1 MSKPE
6 QFQNLLRLGEGEIQ
20 KILERM
26 DQDAAEARPKAL
38 RRSDRFEFRRSRLP
52 VIVRHKG
59 GTEARLLLCARNLS
73 EGGISLIHT
82 GYLHPG
88 TTLHVHLTMLKGE
101 VVAIPGQVASCRYI
115 SGRLHE
121 IGVRFDHP
129 IDAASFCEPQ
139 AGIVSP
145 GVGVSASP
153 PKLAGRAL
161 CMIDDSAERKRI
173 VGWLQ
178 ETGLTATESEHTN
191 AVLSVLNVPPHP
203 LLILC
208 SEPPPTDGAAPAVS
222 QFRDGGFAGVVIV
235 AAAAPD
241 EAPPPEGAD
250 ALLAR
255 PARRM
260 SLFKILHSFAGRLG
274 GVDPGGPIYST
285 LVEEPGMVS
294 VLEHYAE
301 QVKGW
306 AAQIK
311 ESVASNDVSKAIAA
325 CKSLAATAQGH
336 GFPSLA
342 GAAAQGVVVLTRR
355 ASGNAAGEPDDA
367 SISSLLSLCARIDP
381 GVPPKPKEQAPAKD
395 GKGEAAPATE
405 PAPDSG
411 ESREAA

>member
-6 QFQNLLRLGEGEIQ
+6 KFQNLLRLGEGEIE
-20 KILERM
+20 KILARM

-38 RRSDRFEFRRSRLP
+38 RRSDRFEFRRARLP

-82 GYLHPG
+82 GYVHPG

-153 PKLAGRAL
+153 PKLCGRAL
-161 CMIDDSAERKRI
+161 CMMDDESERKR
-173 VGWLQ
+173 VMGWLE
-178 ETGLTATESEHTN
+178 ETGLTVTASEEVA
-191 AVLSVLNVPPHP
+191 AVLAVLAIPPHP
-203 LLILC
+203 QLILC
-208 SEPPPTDGAAPAVS
+208 SEPPPTEGAGTAVS
-222 QFRDGGFAGVVIV
+222 QMRAAAFAGVVL
-235 AAAAPD
+235 ALAEAPD
-241 EAPPPEGAD
+241 GAAPPEGAD
-250 ALLAR
+250 AVLGR
-255 PARRM
+255 PPRRM
-260 SLFKILHSFAGRLG
+260 SLFKLLHGFAGRLG
-274 GVDPGGPIYST
+274 GVDPGGPIYSA
-285 LVEEPGMVS
+285 LVGESGMVS

-306 AAQIK
+306 AEQIK
-311 ESVASNDVSKAIAA
+311 ESLATGDTTKAIAA
-325 CKSLAATAQGH
+325 CKSLASTAQGH
-336 GFPSLA
+336 GFPGLA
-342 GAAAQGVVVLTRR
+342 GAAAQGVVVLNRR
-355 ASGNAAGEPDDA
+355 AEGGAASEQDEAP
-367 SISSLLSLCARIDP
+367 ISQLLDLCARIDP
-381 GVPPKPKEQAPAKD
+381 GVPPKPKAPAQKD
-395 GKGEAAPATE
+395 AKSEPPATE
-405 PAPDSG
+405 NAEG
-411 ESREAA
+411 TEESREAA